1 MGKSKQRRE
10 HEQYEDY
17 WKITAQWTDVYGQK
31 FFNALRIIINYI
43 DANKTEL
50 EALDD
55 RFEDSELYNNLQ
67 VKLVNAFD
75 FKGDIENA
83 KITARKGIN
92 QFVKLGFIYP
102 MLKGYHPLAK
112 KFINTTNKEEKQ
124 IIFSKIFYENSSFA
138 SGVTVDNRHLN
149 HVGFLLRTLDKNKE
163 LSADD
168 IQALMYTDI
177 DLYPNGYMTREELD
191 SQFRASEAD
200 DFIDRKYNQK
210 NHLISFLRNFIDL
223 KVSTDPTK
231 IYFADDPDIVEEE
244 YDGKYHCDPIKL
256 RIHRQELLDESIRVY
271 GEAICYLE
279 KKPYKGLRDS
289 HIKAK
294 QECVDEGH
302 EEQAY
307 NINNALLLSPNTD
320 QYFDKH
326 DISFEDDGKILIG
339 DNVEPSIRIEFER
352 MSLDK
357 EILTEERKRFLA
369 YHRKIF
375 REKNGEK
382 NVF

>member
-1 MGKSKQRRE
+1 MGKSKQRRS

-17 WKITAQWTDVYGQK
+17 WKITAQWTDIYGQN

-43 DANKTEL
+43 DANKSEL

-55 RFEDSELYNNLQ
+55 SFEDSELYNNLQ
-67 VKLVNAFD
+67 EKLGTAFD
-75 FKGDIENA
+75 FKGDIADA

-92 QFVKLGFIYP
+92 QFVKLGFVYP

-138 SGVTVDNRHLN
+138 SGVTVDNRRLN
-149 HVGFLLRTLDKNKE
+149 HMGFLLRTLDKNKQ
-163 LSADD
+163 LSDND

-177 DLYPNGYMTREELD
+177 ELYAKGYMTREELD

-210 NHLISFLRNFIDL
+210 GHLISFLKKFIDL
-223 KVSTDPTK
+223 KVSSDSKK
-231 IYFADDPDIVEEE
+231 IYFADDPDIVEDE

-256 RIHRQELLDESIRVY
+256 RIHRQELIEESVRLY
-271 GEAICYLE
+271 GDAICYLE

-294 QECVDEGH
+294 QECVDEGK
-302 EEQAY
+302 EELAY
-307 NINNALLLSPNTD
+307 DVNNALLLSPNTD

-326 DISFEDDGKILIG
+326 DISFDDQGNILIG
-339 DNVEPSIRIEFER
+339 KNVDATVRVELEK
-352 MSLDK
+352 MHLDK
-357 EILTEERKRFLA
+357 KVLNDERKRFLE
-369 YHRKIF
+369 YHRRLF
-375 REKNGEK
+375 LEKNGEQ
-382 NVF
+382 

>member
-1 MGKSKQRRE
+1 MGKTKQRRE

-17 WKITAQWTDVYGQK
+17 WKITAQWTDIYGQK
-31 FFNALRIIINYI
+31 FFNALRIIVNYI
-43 DANKTEL
+43 DAHKAEF
-50 EALDD
+50 EVLDD
-55 RFEDSELYNNLQ
+55 GFEDSELYNNLQ
-67 VKLVNAFD
+67 VKLVRAFD
-75 FKGDIENA
+75 FEGDIENA

-92 QFVKLGFIYP
+92 QFVKLGFVYP

-112 KFINTTNKEEKQ
+112 KYINTTDKGEKQ
-124 IIFSKIFYENSSFA
+124 ILFSKIFYENSSFA
-138 SGVTVDNRHLN
+138 SSVTIDNRNLN

-163 LSADD
+163 LTEND

-177 DLYPNGYMTREELD
+177 ELYPKGYLTREELD

-210 NHLISFLRNFIDL
+210 SHLISFLKKFVDL
-223 KVSTDPTK
+223 KVSTNPTK
-231 IYFADDPDIVEEE
+231 IYFADDPNIVEDEF
-244 YDGKYHCDPIKL
+244 DGKYHCDPIKL
-256 RIHRQELLDESIRVY
+256 RIHRKELIEESIRVY
-271 GEAICYLE
+271 GEAVCYLE

-294 QECVDEGH
+294 QICIDEGH

-307 NINNALLLSPNTD
+307 DVNNALLLSPNTD

-326 DISFEDDGKILIG
+326 DISFDNKGRILIG
-339 DNVEPSIRIEFER
+339 NDVNPAIRHEFEL
-352 MSLDK
+352 MGLDK
-357 EILTEERKRFLA
+357 EILTEDRNRFLD

-375 REKNGEK
+375 LKKMGNG
-382 NVF
+382 NGL

>member
-1 MGKSKQRRE
+1 MGKSKQRRD

-43 DANKTEL
+43 DANKAALQE
-50 EALDD
+50 LDD
-55 RFEDSELYNNLQ
+55 GFEDSELYDRLQ
-67 VKLVNAFD
+67 VKLVEAFD
-75 FKGDIENA
+75 FQGDIEDA

-92 QFVKLGFIYP
+92 QFVKLGFVYP

-112 KFINTTNKEEKQ
+112 KFINTTDKEEKQ
-124 IIFSKIFYENSSFA
+124 ILFSKIFYESSSFA
-138 SGVTVDNRHLN
+138 SGVTVDNRRLN
-149 HVGFLLRTLDKNKE
+149 HMGFLLRTLDKNKE
-163 LSADD
+163 LSEND

-200 DFIDRKYNQK
+200 DFINRKYNQK
-210 NHLISFLRNFIDL
+210 SHLISFLKRFIDL
-223 KVSTDPTK
+223 KVSKNPTK
-231 IYFADDPDIVEEE
+231 IYFADDPDIVDDE
-244 YDGKYHCDPIKL
+244 YEGKYHCDPIKL
-256 RIHRQELLDESIRVY
+256 RIHRQELLDESIRIY
-271 GEAICYLE
+271 GEAVCYLE

-294 QECVDEGH
+294 QECVDEGN

-307 NINNALLLSPNTD
+307 DVNNALLLSPNTD

-326 DISFEDDGKILIG
+326 DISFEDDGSIMIG
-339 DNVEPSIRIEFER
+339 KNVDPSVRVEFER

-357 EILTEERKRFLA
+357 EVLTEDRKRFLE
-369 YHRKIF
+369 YHRRLFQI
-375 REKNGEK
+375 KNGES
-382 NVF
+382 